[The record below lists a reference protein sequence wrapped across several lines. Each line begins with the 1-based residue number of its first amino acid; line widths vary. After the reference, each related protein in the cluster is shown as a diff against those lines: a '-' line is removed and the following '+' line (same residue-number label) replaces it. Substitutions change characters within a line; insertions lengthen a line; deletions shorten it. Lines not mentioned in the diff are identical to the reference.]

1 MDDPKKAVAIK
12 YNREKDRAPKIVAK
26 GRNAVAERIIEM
38 AKDSNVPVY
47 PDKDLAQVLETL
59 DLNYE
64 IPPDLYRAVAEVLV
78 FIFSINGKLR

>member
-26 GRNAVAERIIEM
+26 GRNAVAERIIEV
-38 AKDSNVPVY
+38 AKDSNVPVC